1 MENFILDRFGATIK
15 LTLYLCMIVIFIV
28 KSMQFYMK
36 QHEFW
41 SMQVKLLYI
50 LFISL
55 YLGGNIVIIG
65 GVTGTLTMN
74 WGSIAVCMIII
85 GTIVLGYFCLNIEKT
100 LCNALFN
107 TRIREIWV
115 CGKRSLDRRYWVN
128 GYCINNVSMLV
139 KKILTDKEKEVR
151 LLYREV
157 KK

>member
-1 MENFILDRFGATIK
+1 MS
-15 LTLYLCMIVIFIV
+15 VIFIV
-28 KSMQFYMK
+28 NMMQFYMK

-85 GTIVLGYFCLNIEKT
+85 GTIVGGIFVRTLRKRYAMHFSKQELEKYGF
-100 LCNALFN
+100 A
-107 TRIREIWV
+107 
-115 CGKRSLDRRYWVN
+115 
-128 GYCINNVSMLV
+128 
-139 KKILTDKEKEVR
+139 EKGLWIGGIGLMVIV
-151 LLYREV
+151 LITYPCW
-157 KK
+157 

>member
-1 MENFILDRFGATIK
+1 MENFILDSFGATIK
-15 LTLYLCMIVIFIV
+15 LTIFLCMIVIFIV

-85 GTIVLGYFCLNIEKT
+85 GTIVGGIFVRTLRKRYAMHFSKQELEKYGFAEKG
-100 LCNALFN
+100 LWIGGIGLMV
-107 TRIREIWV
+107 I
-115 CGKRSLDRRYWVN
+115 
-128 GYCINNVSMLV
+128 VSMLV

>member
-1 MENFILDRFGATIK
+1 MENFILDSFGATIK
-15 LTLYLCMIVIFIV
+15 LTIFLCMIVIFIV

-85 GTIVLGYFCLNIEKT
+85 GTIVGGIFVRTLRKRYAMHFSKQELEKYGFAEKG
-100 LCNALFN
+100 LWIGGIGL
-107 TRIREIWV
+107 RERGPIV
-115 CGKRSLDRRYWVN
+115 ISGGKKVN
-128 GYCINNVSMLV
+128 GENITSKPNKYI
-139 KKILTDKEKEVR
+139 
-151 LLYREV
+151 
-157 KK
+157 

>member
-1 MENFILDRFGATIK
+1 MENFILDSFGATIK
-15 LTLYLCMIVIFIV
+15 LTIFLCMIVIFIV

-74 WGSIAVCMIII
+74 WGSIAVCMIIMRKRYAMHFSKQELEKYGFAEKGLWI
-85 GTIVLGYFCLNIEKT
+85 GGIGLMVIVLITYPC
-100 LCNALFN
+100 
-107 TRIREIWV
+107 W
-115 CGKRSLDRRYWVN
+115 
-128 GYCINNVSMLV
+128 
-139 KKILTDKEKEVR
+139 
-151 LLYREV
+151 
-157 KK
+157 

>member
-1 MENFILDRFGATIK
+1 
-15 LTLYLCMIVIFIV
+15 
-28 KSMQFYMK
+28 MK

-85 GTIVLGYFCLNIEKT
+85 GTIVGGIFVRTLRKRYAMHFSKQELEKYGF
-100 LCNALFN
+100 A
-107 TRIREIWV
+107 E
-115 CGKRSLDRRYWVN
+115 KDALDRRYWVN

>member
-1 MENFILDRFGATIK
+1 MENFILDSFGATIK
-15 LTLYLCMIVIFIV
+15 LTIFLCMIVIFIV

-85 GTIVLGYFCLNIEKT
+85 GTIVGGIFVRTLRKRYAMHFSKQELEKYGFAEKG
-100 LCNALFN
+100 L
-107 TRIREIWV
+107 
-115 CGKRSLDRRYWVN
+115 YWVN

>member
-1 MENFILDRFGATIK
+1 MENFILDSFGATIK
-15 LTLYLCMIVIFIV
+15 LTIFLCMIVIFIV

-85 GTIVLGYFCLNIEKT
+85 GTIVGGIFVRT
-100 LCNALFN
+100 L
-107 TRIREIWV
+107 R
-115 CGKRSLDRRYWVN
+115 KRYA
-128 GYCINNVSMLV
+128 INNVSMLV

>member
-1 MENFILDRFGATIK
+1 MENFILDSFGATIK
-15 LTLYLCMIVIFIV
+15 LTIFLCMIVIFMV

-55 YLGGNIVIIG
+55 YLGGNVVIIG
-65 GVTGTLTMN
+65 GVTATFTMN

-85 GTIVLGYFCLNIEKT
+85 GTIVGGIFVRTLRKRYAMHFSKQELEKYGFAEKG
-100 LCNALFN
+100 LWIGGIGLMV
-107 TRIREIWV
+107 I
-115 CGKRSLDRRYWVN
+115 
-128 GYCINNVSMLV
+128 VSMLV